1 MSDDEDSP
9 LAKRYKSETTSDLEI
24 SPVLTDSYQEKFV
37 DLYFKKRNIFLFI
50 LVQFKRQK

>member
-24 SPVLTDSYQEKFV
+24 SPVLTDSYHDKSVNRIYISNKKKNKKIFF
-37 DLYFKKRNIFLFI
+37 YF
-50 LVQFKRQK
+50 